1 MTEGDDLSGLYCW
14 VPHARVREREAE
26 GWIVAGNGMCLHH
39 GRYCVLMRLPEPAQV
54 DNPDVIGPGCD

>member
-1 MTEGDDLSGLYCW
+1 MTEGDDPSGLYCW

-39 GRYCVLMRLPEPAQV
+39 ARYSVLMRM
-54 DNPDVIGPGCD
+54 PDGDDYPYLIGPGCD